1 MSGNGKPTNE
11 PVDPQNKT
19 TSWWAHH
26 DESLCLYTKIIKPSI
41 IYPIDANNINT
52 VIKNAKIKPNQSS
65 NQRFPDNYFRQF

>member
-19 TSWWAHH
+19 TSWYFMMSHRRVI
-26 DESLCLYTKIIKPSI
+26 CLYTEIIKLSI

-52 VIKNAKIKPNQSS
+52 VIKMPK
-65 NQRFPDNYFRQF
+65 